1 MKKFF
6 VIFSVAV
13 LLVLGWYAL
22 RGGVMR
28 EDIVSQEE
36 EAATQTSPA
45 PVTLEGDISNTAE
58 GSTKEAETL
67 LNP

>member
-1 MKKFF
+1 MKNFF